1 MAQITINNLTTQSS
15 GFSDFWIPVC
25 DNNGNTY
32 KVKVKDLIA
41 GSGASSASVAPI
53 VKTTTVVPKFKGWG
67 FPAYRVFDEAA
78 INETNMFASSTVV
91 SGMIGGVSIS
101 KAAGSSTVVF
111 GNANATVNGARVS
124 LQSSSFGT
132 VSVPNRFGKGGG
144 TTTSATVHI
153 TCTTNSLKVES
164 NAPVNVVL
172 NIYKA
177 G

>member
-32 KVKVKDLIA
+32 KVKIKDLIA

-53 VKTTTVVPKFKGWG
+53 VKTGLVELVRGYVASAT
-67 FPAYRVFDEAA
+67 
-78 INETNMFASSTVV
+78 INETNMFASSSVV
-91 SGMIGGVSIS
+91 SGTIANVPIS
-101 KAAGSSTVVF
+101 KAAGSSTVTF
-111 GNANATVNGARVS
+111 GNINATVNGARARLDLFNNNS
-124 LQSSSFGT
+124 LYSTIVGSNIT
-132 VSVPNRFGKGGG
+132 
-144 TTTSATVHI
+144 AIHI
-153 TCTTNSLKVES
+153 TCTTNSLKIEVYYYTGKGS
-164 NAPVNVVL
+164 RTYDVPHFLL